1 MKDICSTQALEELKR
16 SGKQKTDAAAV
27 LTVFKLTG
35 RPMTAREVLK
45 QLTGEAAVGLNGV
58 RSRITELTEAGFLKK
73 EGKAIEVDGRCSVN
87 CWIFTGQTGPL
98 PTERVF
104 EKCEHCQGRGKRPVN
119 RQINPAQGDFIR

>member
-1 MKDICSTQALEELKR
+1 MKDTCSIQALAELKR

-27 LTVFKLTG
+27 LTIFKWTG

-45 QLTGEAAVGLNGV
+45 ELTGEAAVGLNGV

-73 EGKAIEVDGRCSVN
+73 EGRAIELDGRCTVN
-87 CWIFTGQTGPL
+87 CWVYTGKTGQL
-98 PTERVF
+98 PTERVW

-119 RQINPAQGDFIR
+119 RQVNPAQMDFIR